1 MPIDIV
7 MPAFAPTM
15 EKGNLIQW
23 LKAVGDP
30 VRSGE
35 VLAEIETDKA
45 TMELEA
51 SADGV
56 LSRILVPAGS
66 QDVAVSQVIGLMT
79 TKDEASP
86 RRSDSLPAQTP
97 TAIASSSTSIATV
110 APGSGAVP
118 PLAPA
123 APKPN
128 GDGIGRIFAS
138 PIARRLMSEAGLNA
152 ASFVG
157 TGPRGRILERDV
169 GAALAVRATDAK
181 AKEELTVQMP
191 TAAPAAAPGAPEILH
206 DGKLRAL
213 FGAGSFVE
221 IPHDPMRLTIA
232 RRLSESKRTIPH
244 FYLSAECTIDSL
256 LSLRQQF
263 NDAAPSARDGERAYR
278 LSVNDFVIRA
288 LALALHQVP
297 DANVTFSETSLLR
310 HRHADIGVAV
320 AIAGGLMTPIVRHAE
335 TKSIATISNEIK
347 ELAARAKTR
356 RLKPEEYQGGT
367 ASVSNLGM
375 YGVRDFAAIVN
386 PPQASILAVGAGA
399 PRMVVADGKPAVAT
413 VMIVTLSVDHRAI
426 DGASAAELLSAF
438 KALIENPLTILA

>member
-45 TMELEA
+45 TMEVEA

-56 LSRILVPAGS
+56 LLRILVPAGT

-79 TKDEASP
+79 TQDEASAK
-86 RRSDSLPAQTP
+86 RSDSLPAKTS
-97 TAIASSSTSIATV
+97 TGVVSSSSATKATADV
-110 APGSGAVP
+110 AGGVS
-118 PLAPA
+118 PLAEA
-123 APKPN
+123 ALKSN
-128 GDGIGRIFAS
+128 GHGIGRIFAS

-152 ASFVG
+152 SSLSG

-169 GAALAVRATDAK
+169 SAALADRAADAK
-181 AKEELTVQMP
+181 VKQELAAHP
-191 TAAPAAAPGAPEILH
+191 STAAPAAPRTLEPARNS
-206 DGKLRAL
+206 KLEAW
-213 FGAGSFVE
+213 FEAGSFVE
-221 IPHDPMRLTIA
+221 VPHDPMRLTIA

-244 FYLSAECTIDSL
+244 FYLSAECIINSL

-263 NDAAPSARDGERAYR
+263 NDAAPSRRNGERAYR

-288 LALALHQVP
+288 LALALNEVP
-297 DANVTFSETSLLR
+297 DANVSFSETSLLR

-320 AIAGGLMTPIVRHAE
+320 AIAGGLMTPIVRRAE

-347 ELAARAKTR
+347 ELAARAKIR
-356 RLKPEEYQGGT
+356 KLKPEEYQGGT

-386 PPQASILAVGAGA
+386 PPQASILAVGAGTR
-399 PRMVVADGKPAVAT
+399 RMVVTNDEPAAAT

-426 DGASAAELLSAF
+426 DGASAAKLLSAF
-438 KALIENPLTILA
+438 KTLIENPMTMLA

>member
-45 TMELEA
+45 TMEVEA

-56 LSRILVPAGS
+56 LSRILVPAGT

-79 TKDEASP
+79 TEDEASP
-86 RRSDSLPAQTP
+86 RRSDSLPEKTP
-97 TAIASSSTSIATV
+97 TAIVSSAAATKTAAAASDGVS
-110 APGSGAVP
+110 
-118 PLAPA
+118 PLAKTTPR
-123 APKPN
+123 PN

-152 ASFVG
+152 TSLVG

-169 GAALAVRATDAK
+169 SAALAARATDAK
-181 AKEELTVQMP
+181 AKEELAVQMP
-191 TAAPAAAPGAPEILH
+191 TAAPAAAPSAPEMVH
-206 DGKLRAL
+206 DSKLRAL

-221 IPHDPMRLTIA
+221 VPHDPMRLTIA

-244 FYLSAECTIDSL
+244 FYLSADCAIDSL

-263 NDAAPSARDGERAYR
+263 NDAAPSGRDGERAYR

-288 LALALHQVP
+288 LALALNQVP
-297 DANVTFSETSLLR
+297 DANVSFSETSLLR

-386 PPQASILAVGAGA
+386 PPQASILAVGAGEQ
-399 PRMVVADGKPAVAT
+399 RMVVTDCKPTVAT
-413 VMIVTLSVDHRAI
+413 VMTVTLSVDHRAI

-438 KALIENPLTILA
+438 KTLIEKPITMLA

>member
-35 VLAEIETDKA
+35 VLAEVETDKA
-45 TMELEA
+45 TMEVEA
-51 SADGV
+51 SADGI
-56 LSRILVPAGS
+56 LSRILVPAGT

-79 TKDEASP
+79 TEDEASP
-86 RRSDSLPAQTP
+86 RRSGALSAETP
-97 TAIASSSTSIATV
+97 TAIASSSASIAMT
-110 APGSGAVP
+110 APGSDAVP
-118 PLAPA
+118 PLAKT
-123 APKPN
+123 APKSN
-128 GDGIGRIFAS
+128 GHGGGRILAS

-152 ASFVG
+152 TSIVG

-169 GAALAVRATDAK
+169 SAALAARAAHAK
-181 AKEELTVQMP
+181 AKQEVAVQTP
-191 TAAPAAAPGAPEILH
+191 ALAAPPSAPEVVQ
-206 DGKLRAL
+206 DSKLNAL

-221 IPHDPMRLTIA
+221 VPHDPMRLTIA

-244 FYLSAECTIDSL
+244 FYLSADCAIDSL

-263 NDAAPSARDGERAYR
+263 NDAAPSGRDGERAYR

-288 LALALHQVP
+288 LALALNQVP
-297 DANVTFSETSLLR
+297 DANVSFSETSLLR
-310 HRHADIGVAV
+310 HRHADVGVAV

-386 PPQASILAVGAGA
+386 PPQASILAVGAGQQ
-399 PRMVVADGKPAVAT
+399 RMVVTGGNPAVAT
-413 VMIVTLSVDHRAI
+413 MMTVTLSVDHRAI

-438 KALIENPLTILA
+438 KTLIENPITMLA

>member
-45 TMELEA
+45 TMEVEA

-56 LSRILVPAGS
+56 LSRILVPAGT

-79 TKDEASP
+79 TEDEVSP
-86 RRSDSLPAQTP
+86 RRSNSLPAKTP
-97 TAIASSSTSIATV
+97 TAVVSSSAATATV
-110 APGSGAVP
+110 AAVSGGVS
-118 PLAPA
+118 PLAKT

-138 PIARRLMSEAGLNA
+138 PIARRLMSEARLNA
-152 ASFVG
+152 SSLVG

-169 GAALAVRATDAK
+169 STALAARATDAK
-181 AKEELTVQMP
+181 AKEELAVQTP
-191 TAAPAAAPGAPEILH
+191 TAAPAAPIAPEIVH
-206 DGKLRAL
+206 DRKLEAL
-213 FGAGSFVE
+213 FEAGSFVE
-221 IPHDPMRLTIA
+221 VPHDPMRLTIA

-263 NDAAPSARDGERAYR
+263 NDAAPSRPDGERAYR

-347 ELAARAKTR
+347 GLAARAKTR

-386 PPQASILAVGAGA
+386 PPQASILAVGAGTQ
-399 PRMVVADGKPAVAT
+399 RMVVTNDKPAVAT

-438 KALIENPLTILA
+438 KALIENPMTILA

>member
-45 TMELEA
+45 TMEVEA

-56 LSRILVPAGS
+56 LSRILVPAGT

-79 TKDEASP
+79 TEDEASP
-86 RRSDSLPAQTP
+86 GRSDSLPEKTP
-97 TAIASSSTSIATV
+97 TAIVSSAAATKTAAAASDGVS
-110 APGSGAVP
+110 
-118 PLAPA
+118 PLAKTT
-123 APKPN
+123 PKPN

-152 ASFVG
+152 TSLVG

-169 GAALAVRATDAK
+169 SAALAARANDAK
-181 AKEELTVQMP
+181 SKQELALDTS
-191 TAAPAAAPGAPEILH
+191 TAAAAAPSAPGPAHDCKLGAFFE
-206 DGKLRAL
+206 
-213 FGAGSFVE
+213 AGSFVE
-221 IPHDPMRLTIA
+221 VPHDPMRLTIA

-263 NDAAPSARDGERAYR
+263 NEAAPSGRDGERAYR

-297 DANVTFSETSLLR
+297 DANVSFSETSLLR

-347 ELAARAKTR
+347 GLAARAKTR

-399 PRMVVADGKPAVAT
+399 QRMVVANGKPTVAT
-413 VMIVTLSVDHRAI
+413 VMVVTLSVDHRAI
-426 DGASAAELLSAF
+426 DGASAADLLSAF
-438 KALIENPLTILA
+438 KALIENPMTILV

>member
-45 TMELEA
+45 TMEVEA

-56 LSRILVPAGS
+56 LSRILVAAGT

-79 TKDEASP
+79 TEDEASP
-86 RRSDSLPAQTP
+86 GRSDSLPAETP
-97 TAIASSSTSIATV
+97 TAIASSSAAIAAV

-118 PLAPA
+118 PLAKTA
-123 APKPN
+123 SKPN
-128 GDGIGRIFAS
+128 GHGIDRIFAS
-138 PIARRLMSEAGLNA
+138 PIARRLMSEGGLNA
-152 ASFVG
+152 SSLIG

-169 GAALAVRATDAK
+169 SAALAARATDAK
-181 AKEELTVQMP
+181 TKEELATATP
-191 TAAPAAAPGAPEILH
+191 TAAPSAPEMVH
-206 DGKLRAL
+206 DSKLRAL
-213 FGAGSFVE
+213 FEAGSFVE
-221 IPHDPMRLTIA
+221 VPHDPMRLTIA
-232 RRLSESKRTIPH
+232 RRLSESKRMIPH
-244 FYLSAECTIDSL
+244 FYLSAECIIDSL

-263 NDAAPSARDGERAYR
+263 NDAAPSRPDGERAYR

-288 LALALHQVP
+288 LALALNQVP
-297 DANVTFSETSLLR
+297 DANVSFSETSLLR

-335 TKSIATISNEIK
+335 TKSIAAISNEIK

-386 PPQASILAVGAGA
+386 PPQASILAVGAGTR
-399 PRMVVADGKPAVAT
+399 RMVVTNDKPAVAT
-413 VMIVTLSVDHRAI
+413 IMIVTLSVDHRAI

-438 KALIENPLTILA
+438 KALIENPVTILV

>member
-45 TMELEA
+45 TMEVEA

-56 LSRILVPAGS
+56 LSRILVPAGT

-79 TKDEASP
+79 AEDEVSS
-86 RRSDSLPAQTP
+86 RRSDSLPAETP
-97 TAIASSSTSIATV
+97 TVVVSSSAATATV
-110 APGSGAVP
+110 AAVSGGVR
-118 PLAPA
+118 PLAKTVS
-123 APKPN
+123 KPN
-128 GDGIGRIFAS
+128 GHGIGRIFAS
-138 PIARRLMSEAGLNA
+138 PIARRLMSEAGLNP
-152 ASFVG
+152 SSLIG

-169 GAALAVRATDAK
+169 NTALALRATDAK
-181 AKEELTVQMP
+181 AKEELAVQTP
-191 TAAPAAAPGAPEILH
+191 TTAPAAPSAPEIVH
-206 DGKLRAL
+206 DRKLGAL
-213 FGAGSFVE
+213 FEAGSFVE
-221 IPHDPMRLTIA
+221 VPHDPMRLTIA

-263 NDAAPSARDGERAYR
+263 NDAAPSGRDGERAYR

-288 LALALHQVP
+288 LALALNQVP
-297 DANVTFSETSLLR
+297 DANVSFSETSLLR

-347 ELAARAKTR
+347 ELAARAKIR

-375 YGVRDFAAIVN
+375 YGVRDFAAILN
-386 PPQASILAVGAGA
+386 PPQASILAVGAGTR
-399 PRMVVADGKPAVAT
+399 RMVVTNDEPAVAT

-438 KALIENPLTILA
+438 KTLIEKPITMLA

>member
-45 TMELEA
+45 TMEVEA

-56 LSRILVPAGS
+56 LSRILVPAGT

-79 TKDEASP
+79 TEDEANP
-86 RRSDSLPAQTP
+86 KRSDSLPAKTP
-97 TAIASSSTSIATV
+97 TAVVSSAAAT
-110 APGSGAVP
+110 ATAAAVSAGVS
-118 PLAPA
+118 PLAKTA
-123 APKPN
+123 LKPN
-128 GDGIGRIFAS
+128 GHGTGRIFAS
-138 PIARRLMSEAGLNA
+138 PIARRLMSEAALNA
-152 ASFVG
+152 TSLVG

-169 GAALAVRATDAK
+169 SSALAARATDAK
-181 AKEELTVQMP
+181 AKQELAVQTSTAPP
-191 TAAPAAAPGAPEILH
+191 TAPRVPELAH
-206 DGKLRAL
+206 DSKLGAL
-213 FGAGSFVE
+213 FEAGSFVE
-221 IPHDPMRLTIA
+221 VPHDPMRLTIA

-244 FYLSAECTIDSL
+244 FYLSAECTIDSM

-263 NDAAPSARDGERAYR
+263 NDAAPSGRDGERAYR

-288 LALALHQVP
+288 LALALNQVP
-297 DANVTFSETSLLR
+297 DANVSFSETSLLR

-386 PPQASILAVGAGA
+386 PPQASILAVGAGT
-399 PRMVVADGKPAVAT
+399 RRTVVTNDKPAVAT

-438 KALIENPLTILA
+438 KALIENPMTILA

>member
-45 TMELEA
+45 TMEVEA

-56 LSRILVPAGS
+56 LSRILVPAGT

-79 TKDEASP
+79 TEDEASP
-86 RRSDSLPAQTP
+86 RRSDSLPQKTP
-97 TAIASSSTSIATV
+97 TAIVSSAAATKTAAAASDGVS
-110 APGSGAVP
+110 
-118 PLAPA
+118 PLAKTT
-123 APKPN
+123 PKPN
-128 GDGIGRIFAS
+128 GDGICRIFAS

-152 ASFVG
+152 TSLVG

-169 GAALAVRATDAK
+169 SAALGARAIDAK
-181 AKEELTVQMP
+181 SKQEPALDTS
-191 TAAPAAAPGAPEILH
+191 TAAPAAPSAPEPAR
-206 DGKLRAL
+206 DSKLGA
-213 FGAGSFVE
+213 FFEAGSFAEV
-221 IPHDPMRLTIA
+221 PHDPMRLTIA

-263 NDAAPSARDGERAYR
+263 NEAAPSGRDGERAYR

-297 DANVTFSETSLLR
+297 DANASFSETSLLR

-399 PRMVVADGKPAVAT
+399 QRMVVANGKPAVAT
-413 VMIVTLSVDHRAI
+413 VMVVTLSVDHRAI

-438 KALIENPLTILA
+438 KALIENPMTILV

>member
-45 TMELEA
+45 TMEVEA

-56 LSRILVPAGS
+56 LSRILVPAGT

-79 TKDEASP
+79 TEDEVSP
-86 RRSDSLPAQTP
+86 RRSNSLPAKTP
-97 TAIASSSTSIATV
+97 TAVVSSSAATATV
-110 APGSGAVP
+110 AAVSGGVS
-118 PLAPA
+118 PLAKT

-128 GDGIGRIFAS
+128 GHGIGRIFAS
-138 PIARRLMSEAGLNA
+138 PIARRLMSEARLNA
-152 ASFVG
+152 SSLIG

-169 GAALAVRATDAK
+169 STALAARATDAK
-181 AKEELTVQMP
+181 AKEELAVQTP
-191 TAAPAAAPGAPEILH
+191 TAAPAAPIAPEIVH
-206 DGKLRAL
+206 DRKLEAL
-213 FGAGSFVE
+213 FEAGSFVE
-221 IPHDPMRLTIA
+221 VPHDPMRLTIA

-263 NDAAPSARDGERAYR
+263 NDAAPSGRDGERAYR

-288 LALALHQVP
+288 LALALNQVP
-297 DANVTFSETSLLR
+297 DANVSFSETSLLR

-386 PPQASILAVGAGA
+386 PPQASILAVGAGTR
-399 PRMVVADGKPAVAT
+399 RMVVTNDKPAVAT

-438 KALIENPLTILA
+438 KALIENPMTILA